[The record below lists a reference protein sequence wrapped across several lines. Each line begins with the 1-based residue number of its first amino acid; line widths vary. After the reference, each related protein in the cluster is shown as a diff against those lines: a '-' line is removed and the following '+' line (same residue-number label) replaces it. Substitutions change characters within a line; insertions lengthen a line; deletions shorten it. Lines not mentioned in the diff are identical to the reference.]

1 MIKRVLLTIFI
12 LFMSVCSGFTVSNRE
27 AGVSD
32 TTSFEIQAVIQGKPV
47 DSGNVDDD
55 PVPYNQL
62 IIRDLYT
69 GDQNL
74 VTGSEVNI
82 GRGDRLFGEDYVDLF
97 VVEYTSNNLA
107 PVNIGIEID
116 PFTYEYKDE
125 RGQAQA
131 LVIPMSLKRQ
141 AGLKFSSSYVADL
154 LTKRG
159 AELVK
164 PSVVSIPLGT
174 LDYDPGEKNET
185 VQKYKPDTMVIIGGL
200 SHVKI
205 NDEIVDL
212 DSEYAT
218 KEIESEGV
226 KQIVEDS
233 LNFEYEIYKPV
244 NSSWVYKRDEESYLD
259 WGIKYR
265 YYNFRWEYSYESV
278 LGPSNGTSDNYID
291 NGKGYVTNYVTYS
304 LMLDEPPESGEY
316 RMNVTVT
323 LNAEA

>member
-1 MIKRVLLTIFI
+1 MIKRVWLTIFI
-12 LFMSVCSGFTVSNRE
+12 LFMSVCSGFTVSNRG

-125 RGQAQA
+125 SGQTQA
-131 LVIPMSLKRQ
+131 LVIPMSLKRH
-141 AGLKFSSSYVADL
+141 AGLRFSSSLVADL
-154 LTKRG
+154 LT
-159 AELVK
+159 
-164 PSVVSIPLGT
+164 
-174 LDYDPGEKNET
+174 
-185 VQKYKPDTMVIIGGL
+185 GG
-200 SHVKI
+200 
-205 NDEIVDL
+205 DEIVVYPVYSSVDIPEL
-212 DSEYAT
+212 GDNNSITGPHTEDGLEKPSMQAVIGGESYIEDKFGKKTINSSTGYAT
-218 KEIESEGV
+218 SIIEDLKATDKVG
-226 KQIVEDS
+226 D
-233 LNFEYEIYKPV
+233 EYKF
-244 NSSWVYKRDEESYLD
+244 SYLINYPEGWYFTYD
-259 WGIKYR
+259 TKEGIFIDDYSN
-265 YYNFRWEYSYESV
+265 YRWEYNHNKKESKD
-278 LGPSNGTSDNYID
+278 GSSDYYI
-291 NGKGYVTNYVTYS
+291 NTGYGYGYVTNYVTYS